1 MGSVLFQMVP
11 FSSLYFSSSVGP
23 VQCLVNDNYRVLICC
38 TCHFQSQS
46 LFLFILASSV
56 CRSPQ
61 CLISALTQG
70 GEGGH
75 TYLGSFVQLCCGEGG
90 TLQINITGV
99 CWECSQC
106 MDHIGFAPAHGAYAF
121 LVYTAQAPG
130 CSARELSK
138 VGPGFRALSRSK
150 LLRFRFSGTIQR
162 HRLSWVC
169 ILCSSQVQQLRQP
182 GAFQGH
188 CPRWAGHVN
197 LLPGPSCLVSRCA
210 MRAPSQVCCVSPLGS

>member
-162 HRLSWVC
+162 YYTDSVGYAFCALPKSSSSGNQVLFKGTVLGG
-169 ILCSSQVQQLRQP
+169 LCMLISSPVPAVWFP
-182 GAFQGH
+182 GA
-188 CPRWAGHVN
+188 P
-197 LLPGPSCLVSRCA
+197 
-210 MRAPSQVCCVSPLGS
+210 